1 VLKTLGNRNL
11 FQLSAIVLIS
21 VLIAG
26 CTPGDPFRSTGTYP
40 IDIFQEMHY
49 NQTYKAQEPPRLLPP
64 SDSYPVTGGYIR
76 IADLQDIETKA
87 NPLSDATRRGA
98 LVYRQNCSTCHGLT
112 GKGDGPTGDIL
123 AAYNVTQPPAF
134 GDGDGIVV
142 IRESGTNVLSAG
154 KAYQSIAAGYGYMPA
169 FEGLL
174 SPDDIWAVIAL
185 IDASVS
191 ERQET
196 LEVVNGTPEIERSL
210 ELLNFRQ
217 N

>member
-1 VLKTLGNRNL
+1 MLKTLGNRSL
-11 FQLSAIVLIS
+11 LQLLAITVIG

-26 CTPGDPFRSTGTYP
+26 CSPGDPFRSTGTYP

-64 SDSYPVTGGYIR
+64 SDSYPVSGGYIR
-76 IADLQDIETKA
+76 VADLQDIETTA
-87 NPLSDATRRGA
+87 NPLPNATRRGA
-98 LVYRQNCSTCHGLT
+98 LVFKQNCSTCHGFT
-112 GKGDGPTGDIL
+112 GKGDGPTGIL
-123 AAYNVTQPPAF
+123 LAEYNVTQPPAF
-134 GDGDGIVV
+134 GEGDGIVA
-142 IRESGTNVLSAG
+142 IRQSGTTVLSPG
-154 KAYQSIAAGYGYMPA
+154 KAYQSIAAGYGYMKG

-174 SPDDIWAVIAL
+174 SPEDIWAVIAL

-191 ERQET
+191 EREKT
-196 LEVVNGTPEIERSL
+196 LEVINNTSEIERSL